1 MRLKFRKERI
11 LMTIQQ
17 SANWLDV
24 YYKLVALETQLQ
36 ELRQLV
42 WELKPQQVKIQPR
55 HPVKLEGIW
64 AGAEITED
72 DIAAAQRSMF
82 AYGRETFE
90 A

>member
-1 MRLKFRKERI
+1 
-11 LMTIQQ
+11 MTIQQ

-24 YYKLVALETQLQ
+24 YNKLVALETQLQ

-42 WELKPQQVKIQPR
+42 WELKPQQVKIQSH
-55 HPVKLEGIW
+55 HPVRLEGIW

-82 AYGRETFE
+82 AYERETFE

>member
-1 MRLKFRKERI
+1 
-11 LMTIQQ
+11 MTIRQ

-24 YYKLVALETQLQ
+24 YYKLAALETELQ

-42 WELKPQQVKIQPR
+42 WELKPEQTKFQCH

-64 AGAEITED
+64 AGAELTED
-72 DIAAAQRSMF
+72 DIAAAKRSMF
-82 AYGRETFE
+82 PYEYKALE